1 MDPEI
6 VLSLIQKKI
15 IEGDITFDERDL
27 KRRTA
32 ME

>member
-1 MDPEI
+1 MDPEVI
-6 VLSLIQKKI
+6 LSIIQKKI
-15 IEGDITFDERDL
+15 IEGEITFDEKDL